1 MEFSEAMNFI
11 NSFSK
16 RGRSVTDLSRFEALM
31 NKLGN
36 PQDKLNFIH
45 VAGTNGKGSC
55 IRYCASVLTEAGY
68 KTGEFTSPFI
78 VDYTDRIKI
87 NGKNISY
94 NEIGNFIEKII
105 PAAYGND
112 DYSQFEIT
120 TALAF
125 LYFEEQKCD
134 VICLET
140 GVGGLLDSTNII
152 KNPLVSVIMSVS
164 FDHTA
169 VLGHT
174 LKEIAFQK
182 AGIIK
187 NSSPSVLSADN
198 ETETVEVVKKTAD
211 KMNSKLVIPQKSDI
225 EIITSDIFGNSFK
238 YKNSLYELS
247 MGGKHQVFNAVSAI
261 EALNVLKQ
269 NGFEI
274 SDERIKNGLRKA
286 SIPSR
291 TEIISENPLIML
303 DGAHNPSGM
312 SALSDMLK
320 NLPKKPIAVLGML
333 KEKDVKETLKNIAQY
348 ISYAVCLDGFNPGAI
363 NADELKEIF
372 EDLGCKAFVGE
383 NIETAVKN
391 AIKNSAESGVVFC
404 GSLYLT
410 SVIRKIIKSLEN

>member
-31 NKLGN
+31 KKLGN
-36 PQDKLNFIH
+36 PQDKLKFIH

-55 IRYCASVLTEAGY
+55 IRYCAAVLTEAGY

-87 NGKNISY
+87 DGENISY
-94 NEIGNFIEKII
+94 KEIGNYIEKII
-105 PAAYGND
+105 PAAYGNS

-125 LYFEEQKCD
+125 LYFEDQKCD
-134 VICLET
+134 VVCLET

-164 FDHTA
+164 FDHTS

-174 LKEIAFQK
+174 IKEIAFQK

-187 NSSPSVLSADN
+187 NACPSVLSADN
-198 ETETVEVVKKTAD
+198 EEEAIEVVRKAAD
-211 KMNSKLVIPQKSDI
+211 KMNSKLIIPQKSDI
-225 EIITSDIFGNSFK
+225 EIIKSDIFGNTFK

-247 MGGKHQVFNAVSAI
+247 MGGKHQIFNAVSAI

-274 SDERIKNGLRKA
+274 SYDNIKSGLKKA
-286 SIPSR
+286 AVPSR
-291 TEIISENPLIML
+291 TEIISENPLIMI

-320 NLPKKPIAVLGML
+320 NFPKKPVAVLGML
-333 KEKDVKETLKNIAQY
+333 KEKDVKESLKNIAPY
-348 ISYAVCLDGFNPGAI
+348 IEYAVCLDGFNPGAV
-363 NADELKEIF
+363 NASELKGIF

-383 NIETAVKN
+383 DIETAVKN

-410 SVIRKIIKSLEN
+410 SVIRKIIKSMSL